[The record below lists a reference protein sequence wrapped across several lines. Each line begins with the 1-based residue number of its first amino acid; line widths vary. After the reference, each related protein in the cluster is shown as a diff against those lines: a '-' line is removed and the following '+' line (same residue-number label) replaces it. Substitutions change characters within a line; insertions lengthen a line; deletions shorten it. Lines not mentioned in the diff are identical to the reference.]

1 MYPDLEE
8 NILVAIDKLQ
18 LRRFLRLDS
27 TTFDVI
33 SIVKLLNL
41 EKVVV
46 VLPSSYTEIIS
57 SRLKAELQNIKLIL
71 FKSTKLKP
79 NEVVIAY

>member
-8 NILVAIDKLQ
+8 NILMAIDKLQ
-18 LRRFLRLDS
+18 LKRFLRLDS
-27 TTFDVI
+27 TTFDII
-33 SIVKLLNL
+33 SIVKLLNPNKL
-41 EKVVV
+41 VV

-57 SRLKAELQNIKLIL
+57 SRLKTELQNTKLIL

-79 NEVVIAY
+79 NEVVLAY